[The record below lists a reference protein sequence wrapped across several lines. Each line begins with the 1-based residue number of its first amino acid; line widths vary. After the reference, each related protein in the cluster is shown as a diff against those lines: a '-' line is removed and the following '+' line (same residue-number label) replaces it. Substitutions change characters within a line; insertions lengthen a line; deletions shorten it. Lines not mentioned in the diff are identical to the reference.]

1 MPRMTSPKPGEPIRL
16 VTTKSGEPRYQVVLT
31 SSGKGATKRQQVRRN
46 FATLAQARAFV
57 DETRTAVRR
66 GAFTASDTTTLA
78 ELAERWLTSRTDIRA
93 VSVEGYRQALKAIT
107 TEHGTRRVQSIKR
120 ADVERWVE
128 SWRTSGGVRGR
139 GVSHRSVVYMLG
151 ALRQVLAYGVQHGI
165 TASNA
170 AEGVKPPRKRPEDHH
185 AVTVWTVPEL
195 ARFLAHVDTYAD
207 GERFSGEPWLRAA
220 FRMTLCGLRR
230 SEVLGLDW
238 TAVDLAAGTVEV
250 RQSRVKTGRA
260 KTTAT
265 DDPKSSASRRT
276 VPVESIHPGTVA
288 ALRALWLVQGRPA
301 SGLVVV
307 NGAGEGIHPDAYGDR
322 FRALCAAAEVPTIRL
337 HAIRHTIAT
346 ALHDAGEAP
355 AAVAKML
362 GHEVTTHLAFYVKA
376 TDDSAQRAASRFGAI
391 LSATASG

>member
-1 MPRMTSPKPGEPIRL
+1 M
-16 VTTKSGEPRYQVVLT
+16 
-31 SSGKGATKRQQVRRN
+31 
-46 FATLAQARAFV
+46 
-57 DETRTAVRR
+57 
-66 GAFTASDTTTLA
+66 
-78 ELAERWLTSRTDIRA
+78 
-93 VSVEGYRQALKAIT
+93 
-107 TEHGTRRVQSIKR
+107 
-120 ADVERWVE
+120 
-128 SWRTSGGVRGR
+128 
-139 GVSHRSVVYMLG
+139 
-151 ALRQVLAYGVQHGI
+151 
-165 TASNA
+165 
-170 AEGVKPPRKRPEDHH
+170 
-185 AVTVWTVPEL
+185 
-195 ARFLAHVDTYAD
+195 
-207 GERFSGEPWLRAA
+207 
-220 FRMTLCGLRR
+220 
-230 SEVLGLDW
+230 LGLDW

-288 ALRALWLVQGRPA
+288 ALRALWLAQGRPA

-391 LSATASG
+391 LSATASAEP